1 MSPHPADIL
10 VRIYGN
16 FAVLLVNKYM
26 VCDDG
31 LVGFVASN
39 SQCAEHQRPRGKCYC
54 VKSTVFVFRSGF
66 LKCHFSDRTIFLQ
79 ALTSFGILKLCF

>member
-39 SQCAEHQRPRGKCYC
+39 SQSAEHQRPRGKCYC

>member
-16 FAVLLVNKYM
+16 FVVLLVNKYM

-39 SQCAEHQRPRGKCYC
+39 SQSAEHQRPRGKCYC

-79 ALTSFGILKLCF
+79 ALTSFGILKLCY